1 LTGLN
6 NSNKEEIREEHI
18 TLINM
23 PSDKTTTT
31 TTTSVTTSATTS
43 TTSQL
48 YQSVQES
55 VEKVKAALEMFKKRV
70 SENDSVT
77 AAGVKTTNLVQAAK
91 KHVESAL
98 STLSENVPESASD
111 AVAKVQAALIK
122 VSPLL
127 DEIKTFSAE
136 KYASSLESVNE
147 ALKKAFETVSTWRS
161 YAIDFALNRVSSLD
175 TTFQLSSKTVEWASI
190 ASEQSKL
197 LDTKYNISE
206 NVEKLTA
213 KAKELSEFYSIQEK
227 TLGAAKKC
235 QEIGDTLTGARITPL
250 VDYVTTL
257 AVDGYA
263 TGVEGVKLV
272 TDAVV
277 TKAAEQNSHNGKEL

>member
-1 LTGLN
+1 
-6 NSNKEEIREEHI
+6 
-18 TLINM
+18 M
-23 PSDKTTTT
+23 PSDTATTNTTTNT
-31 TTTSVTTSATTS
+31 TT
-43 TTSQL
+43 QL

-55 VEKVKAALEMFKKRV
+55 VEKVKVALETFKTRV

-91 KHVESAL
+91 KHIETAL

-111 AVAKVQAALIK
+111 AVVKVQAALTK

-136 KYASSLESVNE
+136 KYASSLESVSE
-147 ALKKAFETVSTWRS
+147 ALKRAFETVSTWRS
-161 YAIDFALNRVSSLD
+161 FAIDFALTRVSSLD
-175 TTFQLSSKTVEWASI
+175 TTFQLSSKTVEWATI

-213 KAKELSEFYSIQEK
+213 KAKELSEFYSIHEK

-235 QEIGDTLTGARITPL
+235 QKLGDSLTGARITPL

-257 AVDGYA
+257 AVDGY
-263 TGVEGVKLV
+263 TTSVEGVKLV

-277 TKAAEQNSHNGKEL
+277 MKAAEQNSINCKELNTKVE

>member
-55 VEKVKAALEMFKKRV
+55 VEKVKVALEMFKKRV
-70 SENDSVT
+70 SENESVT

-147 ALKKAFETVSTWRS
+147 ALKKAFETVSTWR
-161 YAIDFALNRVSSLD
+161 IDFALNRVSSLD